1 MSKLSSVV
9 ISWLAGAALAGSVI
23 AQQATAEGEVRK
35 VDPAGSKITLKHG
48 EIKAFDIP
56 AMTMTYRVQD
66 RAALAKLQ
74 PGDKVRFQA
83 SKVEGQYTITAIS
96 LAR

>member
-1 MSKLSSVV
+1 MSKRMLV
-9 ISWLAGAALAGSVI
+9 SWLAGAALAGSVV

-35 VDPAGSKITLKHG
+35 VDPAAGKITLKHG
-48 EIKAFDIP
+48 EIRALDLP
-56 AMTMTYRVQD
+56 PMTMTYRVQD
-66 RAALAKLQ
+66 KAALARLQ

-83 SKVEGQYTITAIS
+83 SKADGQYTVTAIS